1 MNNTLEGILSRI
13 TEAEAQIKDLEG
25 RMVET
30 TATGQ
35 NRYSSSLSS
44 TILTPHPQRVPLK
57 V

>member
-35 NRYSSSLSS
+35 NRKKKKNEMK
-44 TILTPHPQRVPLK
+44 TA
-57 V
+57 